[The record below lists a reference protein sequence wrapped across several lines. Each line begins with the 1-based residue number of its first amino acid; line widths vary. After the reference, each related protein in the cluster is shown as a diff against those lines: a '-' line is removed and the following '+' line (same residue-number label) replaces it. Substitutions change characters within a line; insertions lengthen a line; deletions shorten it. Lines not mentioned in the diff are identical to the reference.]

1 MNISNLDSNSLKIGS
16 YSDGDLC
23 NLFKIPPNYTIQ
35 QLEDAA
41 NSLHQV
47 VFNSLGIHNQN
58 EILIFINESKTRLMN
73 KLQNNNFLSFIYDS
87 NQIIYNEKEFR
98 SSDSEI
104 LRLDR
109 LIIKDNHAIII
120 DYKTSKGEND
130 INQVRNYL
138 SNINLCG
145 FSKVSAFL
153 LYVSNQELVEVT
165 S

>member
-1 MNISNLDSNSLKIGS
+1 MN
-16 YSDGDLC
+16 SDETGKLRR
-23 NLFKIPPNYTIQ
+23 YTIKNLGFDYSADKTIQ
-35 QLEDAA
+35 PSVQLP
-41 NSLHQV
+41 Q
-47 VFNSLGIHNQN
+47 
-58 EILIFINESKTRLMN
+58 
-73 KLQNNNFLSFIYDS
+73 
-87 NQIIYNEKEFR
+87 
-98 SSDSEI
+98 I

-130 INQVRNYL
+130 INQVSNYL

-145 FSKVSAFL
+145 FKKVSAFL

>member
-1 MNISNLDSNSLKIGS
+1 MPTTFLYIYRKDI
-16 YSDGDLC
+16 
-23 NLFKIPPNYTIQ
+23 FTI
-35 QLEDAA
+35 A
-41 NSLHQV
+41 
-47 VFNSLGIHNQN
+47 
-58 EILIFINESKTRLMN
+58 
-73 KLQNNNFLSFIYDS
+73 
-87 NQIIYNEKEFR
+87 
-98 SSDSEI
+98 SEI

-145 FSKVSAFL
+145 FNKVSAFL